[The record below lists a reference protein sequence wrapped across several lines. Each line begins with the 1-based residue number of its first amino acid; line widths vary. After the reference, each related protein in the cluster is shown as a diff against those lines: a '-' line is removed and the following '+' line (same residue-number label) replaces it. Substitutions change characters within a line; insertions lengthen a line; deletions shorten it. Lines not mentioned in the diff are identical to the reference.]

1 LGNSTQT
8 FKNDVLAM
16 QGVVSGTLSSYLPVT
31 NSSRSDNTYSKEAV
45 MDMKNGID
53 MQTWRIDYDYIKTMG
68 MEIVKGRNFS
78 KDFGTDSSAIM
89 ITETTA
95 RLLGYDDPIGKSI
108 FSPNGNPGVALAFR
122 PLQIIGVVKD
132 FHFESLKKK
141 SGPLCFLLGKSTGLA
156 SFKVSAASVK
166 ELIPSIEKKWKALAP
181 GMPFSY
187 RFMNDSFNE
196 MYRSEQRAG
205 TIAIV
210 FAVLAI
216 LIACL
221 GLFGLVTYMAEQRTK
236 EIGIRKVL
244 GASVGNVVTMLSKD
258 FLLLVAIASVLAF
271 PVAWWAMNK
280 WLQDFE
286 YRISISAWVFV
297 SAGVAA
303 ILIALATVS
312 FQAVKAAI
320 ANPVKSLRTE

>member
-1 LGNSTQT
+1 
-8 FKNDVLAM
+8 
-16 QGVVSGTLSSYLPVT
+16 
-31 NSSRSDNTYSKEAV
+31 
-45 MDMKNGID
+45 MDTKNGID

-78 KDFGTDSSAIM
+78 KDYGADSNAIL

-95 RLLGYDDPIGKSI
+95 KLLGYEDPLGKNI
-108 FSPNGNPGVALAFR
+108 YAPGNNPGDPSIAF
-122 PLQIIGVVKD
+122 PIIGVVKD
-132 FHFESLKKK
+132 FHFESMRQKL
-141 SGPLCFLLGKSTGLA
+141 GPLCMRLAKSTGLA
-156 SFKVSAASVK
+156 SFKVTAASAK
-166 ELIPSIEKKWKALAP
+166 NLIPLIENKWKAMAP

-187 RFMNDSFNE
+187 RFMSDSFDE

-210 FAVLAI
+210 FAILAI

-236 EIGIRKVL
+236 EVGIRKVL
-244 GASVGNVVTMLSKD
+244 GASVSNVVAMLSKD
-258 FLLLVAIASVLAF
+258 FLFLVLIAAVVAF
-271 PVAWWAMNK
+271 PLAWWAMNK

-297 SAGVAA
+297 AAGLSA
-303 ILIALATVS
+303 LFIALITVS
-312 FQAVKAAI
+312 FQAIKAAI